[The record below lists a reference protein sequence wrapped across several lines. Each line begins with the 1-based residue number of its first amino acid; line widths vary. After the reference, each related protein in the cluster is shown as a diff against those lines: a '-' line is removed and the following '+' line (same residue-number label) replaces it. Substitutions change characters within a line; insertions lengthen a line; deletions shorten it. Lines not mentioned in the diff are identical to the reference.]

1 MKNIK
6 LYAVVTFALSAA
18 LYTQLTAAAP
28 TPAPAQPQYQTPLA
42 TFHFT
47 ANGDDHD
54 DESHDQCP
62 LIFPFCEAF

>member
-47 ANGDDHD
+47 ATGDSPGH
-54 DESHDQCP
+54 P
-62 LIFPFCEAF
+62 